1 MERYCR
7 TIHRDPLCDTYQRLQ
22 LRENSCCT
30 LESVPPMLISYALS
44 GPKTNN
50 SSNLSWPPFYQ
61 FYIARS
67 NSMKGHK
74 SMKLDQNRSQLLYFQ
89 LFVYVVLEA
98 GAWWSSCSWCPD
110 PGILT
115 IHLEIRGETWLAIS
129 PSPPTSNPPPPASPQ
144 PGGTLMTLFQDDV
157 LGLQTL
163 TFDMADFKNT

>member
-30 LESVPPMLISYALS
+30 LESVPPMLMV
-44 GPKTNN
+44 KTH
-50 SSNLSWPPFYQ
+50 LMLFQGLKQTIHVIWV
-61 FYIARS
+61 
-67 NSMKGHK
+67 GHHFTNFTLHVL
-74 SMKLDQNRSQLLYFQ
+74 KLDQNKSQFLYFQ

-129 PSPPTSNPPPPASPQ
+129 PSPPTLPLPRQRHSE
-144 PGGTLMTLFQDDV
+144 LV
-157 LGLQTL
+157 LWWHCSKMMYWGCRL
-163 TFDMADFKNT
+163 

>member
-30 LESVPPMLISYALS
+30 LESVPPMLMV
-44 GPKTNN
+44 KTHLMLFQGLKQTR
-50 SSNLSWPPFYQ
+50 NLSRPPFYQ
-61 FYIARS
+61 FYIAHF
-67 NSMKGHK
+67 NSMKGCQWWHK
-74 SMKLDQNRSQLLYFQ
+74 SMKLDQNKSQFLYFQ

-129 PSPPTSNPPPPASPQ
+129 PSPPTLPLPRQRHSE
-144 PGGTLMTLFQDDV
+144 LV
-157 LGLQTL
+157 LWWHCSKMMYWGCRL
-163 TFDMADFKNT
+163 

>member
-7 TIHRDPLCDTYQRLQ
+7 TIHRDPLCDTHQRLQ

-30 LESVPPMLISYALS
+30 LESVPPMLISYAIS

-50 SSNLSWPPFYQ
+50 SCNLSWPPFYQ

-74 SMKLDQNRSQLLYFQ
+74 SMKLDQKLYFQ

-98 GAWWSSCSWCPD
+98 GA
-110 PGILT
+110 
-115 IHLEIRGETWLAIS
+115 
-129 PSPPTSNPPPPASPQ
+129 
-144 PGGTLMTLFQDDV
+144 
-157 LGLQTL
+157 
-163 TFDMADFKNT
+163 